1 MLARIKNK
9 QYLCALDFKFCAR
22 ICSFAELLGA
32 KNYLYN
38 MKKIFT
44 LLTLCFVSFAVM
56 AEKHV
61 SGVVLDEKGE
71 PVIGASVQVKG
82 TSIGT
87 ISDFNGEF
95 TLSAPDDATSLLV
108 SFVGMQTQEVAIGK
122 NVRVTLRES
131 AEVVQ
136 EIVVTGYG
144 NVSKGSF
151 AGSAQ
156 AVDADAIE
164 KKSPTEISKALAG
177 EVAGVQVIN
186 TSGQPGSN
194 ATIRIRG
201 IGSLNGS
208 SAPLYVVDGVT
219 YDGDVSSIDP
229 GDIASTTI
237 LKDATATS
245 LYGSRGANGVVVIT
259 TKKGSSGEKGKID
272 VDLKYGGNM
281 RLLPLYDVVTSPEE
295 YVTMS
300 WQSLYN
306 NYRFVGKNSEAASVN
321 NANIALYGGGLP
333 IGYNLWD
340 TDGKYLINAYDN
352 SGNLNPAFDNT
363 VSRRKG
369 YENLESWK
377 DAIFRV
383 GQRYDA
389 SVKFRGGNDQLSYYT
404 SLGYLK
410 DEGYYQASD
419 FSRFN
424 VRTNLDFTPKKWL
437 KGNVNVA
444 YSYSDMNSPD
454 QEGDGKMNNG
464 FYYVNAIP
472 AIYPVYMRDA
482 NGNYGLDYIDPR
494 TGLPYYDYGDELDRN
509 FGHGINPAGS
519 LRLDKERQVQHT
531 VDAKGSLEFKLYD
544 GLKLNVNAGILFFNN
559 LSSQLTNKYYGD
571 AAGIGRILQQSTN
584 LFTISAQELLE
595 YNKTFGDHTIR
606 VMAGHE
612 NYIYRY
618 GYVYGYKSYL
628 ADGESLDLSN
638 AIKMNATEGNTN
650 RFALDSYLATASY
663 SYNDR
668 YMVTANYR
676 ADGSSRY
683 GKGHRWGHFGSV
695 GAAWMFTNEQF
706 MEPAKEWLKNGKL
719 RLSWGVLGNQTS
731 SLYSYTNLYS
741 IKNVNGELGFIWAS
755 KGNDSITWERANTTD
770 LGLEFSIGKYLD
782 VELDY
787 FYKLTDNLLFS
798 RAVTPS
804 LGYSSRPVN
813 DAQMVNQGVEFTFN
827 VHAVDMRNVKLDIRF
842 NGSHYSNK
850 MLQMPIDYTKA
861 DGTEVRQVMSGA
873 MAEGHSMYDHYT
885 YVFAGVEETSG
896 NALYEAYYDTRY
908 GDLGAPKGN
917 NEYNYISSLYQWQH
931 DNPGAEQ
938 YLAKTT
944 TADGSMATMQ
954 YVGKSYLPDLDGGFG
969 FNLEVYGVT
978 LSASCSYRIGGYGY
992 DYTYMALMA
1001 NSAVG
1006 GHNWHVDMRNAWTEN
1021 NTKTDVPILTNGLGE
1036 YATYANMTSTRFLTS
1051 NSFLSLND
1059 VQIGYTFP
1067 KKLIE
1072 KIKLDRLNVYVS
1084 ANNLCIATAR
1094 KGYNPMTS
1102 FTGSSDTHAYSPLST
1117 IMGGIKLTF

>member
-1 MLARIKNK
+1 
-9 QYLCALDFKFCAR
+9 
-22 ICSFAELLGA
+22 
-32 KNYLYN
+32 
-38 MKKIFT
+38 MKKVLT
-44 LLTLCFVSFAVM
+44 LLMLSVCTLA
-56 AEKHV
+56 ALADQQV
-61 SGVVLDEKGE
+61 SGVVVDEKGE
-71 PVIGASVQVKG
+71 PVIGASIQVKG
-82 TSIGT
+82 GTVGT
-87 ISDFNGEF
+87 ISDFDGEF
-95 TLSAPDDATSLLV
+95 TMTVPDNATTLVV
-108 SFVGMQTQEVAIGK
+108 SFVGMQSQEVAVKK
-122 NVRVTLRES
+122 NVRVTLHES
-131 AEVVQ
+131 TEVVQ

-156 AVDADAIE
+156 AVNADAIE
-164 KKSPTEISKALAG
+164 KKSPSEISKALAG

-219 YDGDVSSIDP
+219 YDGDVSAIDP

-259 TKKGSSGEKGKID
+259 TKKGSSSDKGKID
-272 VDLKYGGNM
+272 VDLKYGANM
-281 RLLPLYDVVTSPEE
+281 RLLPLYESVSSPEE
-295 YVTMS
+295 YVTMA

-306 NYRFVGKNSEAASVN
+306 YNRFFNSGDRSISAAVR
-321 NANIALYGGGLP
+321 NANTALYGSAGLP
-333 IGYNLWD
+333 VGYNLWD
-340 TDGKYLINAYDN
+340 VNGNKLINAYDN
-352 SGNLNPAFDNT
+352 AGLVNPSFDYS
-363 VSRRKG
+363 VASRRKG

-383 GQRYDA
+383 GQKYEA
-389 SVKFRGGNDQLSYYT
+389 SVKFHGGNDQLSYYT
-404 SLGYLK
+404 SIGYLK
-410 DEGYYQASD
+410 DEGYYQSSD

-424 VRTNLDFTPKKWL
+424 VRSNLDYAPKKWL
-437 KGNVNVA
+437 KGNLNVA
-444 YSYSDMNSPD
+444 YSYTDMNSPD
-454 QEGDGKMNNG
+454 QDGDGAMNNG

-472 AIYPVYMRDA
+472 AIYPVYLRDA
-482 NGNYGLDYIDPR
+482 EGNYGKDYIDPR
-494 TGLPYYDYGDELDRN
+494 TGLPYYDYGTELNRN
-509 FGHGINPAGS
+509 FGFGINPAGS
-519 LRLDKERQVQHT
+519 LRLDKNKAVQHT
-531 VDAKGSLEFKLYD
+531 VDVKGMLEFKLYD
-544 GLKLNVNAGILFFNN
+544 GLKFTVNAGLHYYNN
-559 LSSQLTNKYYGD
+559 LASELTNKYYGD
-571 AAGIGRILQQSTN
+571 AAGIGRILQQSSN

-612 NYIYRY
+612 NYLYRS

-628 ADGESLDLSN
+628 ADGESINLSN
-638 AIKMNATEGNTN
+638 AIKMNATEGNEN
-650 RFALDSYLATASY
+650 RFALDSYLATVSY

-668 YMVTANYR
+668 YMITANYR

-695 GAAWMFTNEQF
+695 GVAWNFTNEQF
-706 MEPAKEWLKNGKL
+706 MEPAKEWLKDGKL
-719 RLSWGVLGNQTS
+719 RLSWGMLGNQTS
-731 SLYSYTNLYS
+731 SLYSYTDLYT
-741 IKNVNGELGFIWAS
+741 IENVNDEIGYVWAS

-798 RAVTPS
+798 RAVAPS
-804 LGYSSRPVN
+804 LGYSSVPTN
-813 DAQMVNQGVEFTFN
+813 DAKMVNQGVEFTFN
-827 VHAVDMRNVKLDIRF
+827 IHAVDMRNVKLDIRL
-842 NGSHYSNK
+842 NGAHYTNK
-850 MLQMPIDYTKA
+850 MLEMPIDYYDENGNA
-861 DGTEVRQVMSGA
+861 VRQVMSGA
-873 MAEGHSMYDHYT
+873 MAKGHSLYDHYT
-885 YVFAGVEETSG
+885 YVYAGVAQEDDKTHRVG
-896 NALYEAYYDTRY
+896 KGAALYEAYYDTRY
-908 GDLGAPKGN
+908 GDLGASKGN
-917 NEYNYISSLYQWQH
+917 NEYNYISSLYQWQQEH
-931 DNPGAEQ
+931 PGEDE
-938 YLAKTT
+938 YLAKTVT
-944 TADGSMATMQ
+944 SEGSYATLQ

-969 FNLEVYGVT
+969 FDLEVYGVT

-992 DYTYMALMA
+992 DYTYQALMA
-1001 NSAVG
+1001 DDAIG

-1021 NTKTDVPILTNGLGE
+1021 NTNTNIPMLSNGLGD
-1036 YATYANMTSTRFLTS
+1036 YASYTNMSSTRFLTS
-1051 NSFLSLND
+1051 NSYLSLND
-1059 VQIGYTFP
+1059 IQIGYTFP

-1072 KIKLDRLNVYVS
+1072 KIKLNKLNLYVS

-1117 IMGGIKLTF
+1117 IMGGIKLSF